1 MGGVHLV
8 LKLCD
13 LVVQVGCGKCLVKGG
28 LPGCLGGGRASA
40 RGRGGGDT
48 HYAVRLLVH
57 AARATRQNPE
67 PAYAGYSYL
76 EDVPGVYRVASY
88 VMAFH

>member
-1 MGGVHLV
+1 M

-28 LPGCLGGGRASA
+28 LPGCLGGGRRQ
-40 RGRGGGDT
+40 RGERGGEGEGCT

-57 AARATRQNPE
+57 AARATRQNP
-67 PAYAGYSYL
+67 AAGYAYL
-76 EDVPGVYRVASY
+76 EDVSGVVWRVT
-88 VMAFH
+88 

>member
-28 LPGCLGGGRASA
+28 LPGCLGGGR
-40 RGRGGGDT
+40 RQRGGEGAGERCT

-67 PAYAGYSYL
+67 PA
-76 EDVPGVYRVASY
+76 
-88 VMAFH
+88 

>member
-1 MGGVHLV
+1 MPGRRKGV
-8 LKLCD
+8 
-13 LVVQVGCGKCLVKGG
+13 
-28 LPGCLGGGRASA
+28 SA
-40 RGRGGGDT
+40 GAGGGDT

-76 EDVPGVYRVASY
+76 EDVSGVYRVASY

>member
-1 MGGVHLV
+1 M

-28 LPGCLGGGRASA
+28 LPGCLGGGRRQRGGGAG
-40 RGRGGGDT
+40 RGRGRGALTMPCDCWCMLRGRRGRIRRQDT
-48 HYAVRLLVH
+48 PIWKMYR
-57 AARATRQNPE
+57 
-67 PAYAGYSYL
+67 
-76 EDVPGVYRVASY
+76 VYRVASY